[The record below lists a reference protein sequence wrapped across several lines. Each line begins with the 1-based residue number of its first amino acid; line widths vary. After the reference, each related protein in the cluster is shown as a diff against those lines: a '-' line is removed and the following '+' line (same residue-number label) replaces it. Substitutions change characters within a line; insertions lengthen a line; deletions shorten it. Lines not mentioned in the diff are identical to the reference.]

1 MKRNSFLI
9 LGMLLN
15 LLSFNAVASEQTAQ
29 SVRTVTYTA
38 DNTSI
43 FPNPERGFY
52 EEVEWRGTDNLD
64 DYYFEEGT
72 QKGRSLLMRLYYFE
86 NYRTTDLP
94 QSVLTQIGNDMAE
107 WKTKVG
113 TNTENSTVCRSAAKR
128 VENGQILIE
137 RNGNT
142 YNAIGERI
150 R

>member
-29 SVRTVTYTA
+29 FVRTVTYTA

-94 QSVLTQIGNDMAE
+94 QSVLTQIGNDMGGME
-107 WKTKVG
+107 DEG
-113 TNTENSTVCRSAAKR
+113 RHEYR
-128 VENGQILIE
+128 E
-137 RNGNT
+137 
-142 YNAIGERI
+142 
-150 R
+150 

>member
-72 QKGRSLLMRLYYFE
+72 PKGRSLLMRLYYFE

-94 QSVLTQIGNDMAE
+94 QSVLTQIGNDMGGME
-107 WKTKVG
+107 DEG
-113 TNTENSTVCRSAAKR
+113 RHEYR
-128 VENGQILIE
+128 E
-137 RNGNT
+137 
-142 YNAIGERI
+142 
-150 R
+150 